1 MKCPI
6 CGEQMTNNRCY
17 FCEAKNLANTL
28 PKKQKKSN
36 LISSLSATIFLLFF
50 YFLLMGPFIVVGFS
64 LTSTGLAMDKK
75 QKEIINE
82 YIEATGVL
90 SDYVECKK
98 NNKDKC
104 KANYIYDAN
113 GNTYYATTSNIDNKK
128 NFKQMEII
136 YYNPNNPEE
145 YSIQVNTKNMI
156 ITGGAILALTI
167 LPLFFLIVITSIKR
181 KKFN

>member
-1 MKCPI
+1 MI
-6 CGEQMTNNRCY
+6 L
-17 FCEAKNLANTL
+17 FVHHSFLH
-28 PKKQKKSN
+28 
-36 LISSLSATIFLLFF
+36 LIHSL
-50 YFLLMGPFIVVGFS
+50 Y
-64 LTSTGLAMDKK
+64 
-75 QKEIINE
+75 
-82 YIEATGVL
+82 
-90 SDYVECKK
+90 
-98 NNKDKC
+98 
-104 KANYIYDAN
+104 
-113 GNTYYATTSNIDNKK
+113 IDNKK